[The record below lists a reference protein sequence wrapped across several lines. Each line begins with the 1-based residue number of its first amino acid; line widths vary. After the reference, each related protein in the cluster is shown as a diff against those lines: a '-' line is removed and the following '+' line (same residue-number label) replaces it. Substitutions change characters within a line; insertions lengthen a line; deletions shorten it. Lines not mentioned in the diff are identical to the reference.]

1 MNIINVLIEMLASII
16 AHGLASKDHFNTFL
30 TRGLYDPRLL
40 VNYIYPFQGV
50 FADASVDKFIEY
62 ASCIAEIN
70 HLDYQKT
77 YQNLMSQ
84 NLSPALLHDNQ
95 ELFVHII
102 LAKSLVFQHNA
113 NFHSPYKKKCF
124 EWCYKNI
131 WHNNGPSNQLYVMD
145 YAYLMDKKQLI
156 GMLYSQPQLVI
167 HFSNLESAEL
177 ELILLHNMYILYN
190 EQVRYFYKN
199 LFEVYSM
206 SSNYLFIT
214 ELIEYIELVEVEL
227 FKQEEII
234 LKNFNM
240 SVITSKKSR
249 DELIESLEQELSLC
263 ELRIIN
269 QRTQRWQIIKK
280 KYNDKY
286 FYFIR
291 VLNNEK
297 RLLNCIFGNLNNQQS
312 CQIKHDVLCKPTYY
326 IYVCWL
332 HKRYD
337 IIYALYYQIDFEF
350 QTVRLPPINTLQFQL
365 ALPKIKSQDDYYHLY
380 ALCFINN
387 RTNLVEQLDKI
398 DYHKLLLKIALLTEE
413 KKYFDM
419 NSGMPGIHEHDIV
432 INQETKFIIRRFL
445 QPSKLKTSE
454 DKSNITFLIR
464 ASVLEDEK
472 PDRILAD
479 IQIRLLELGAFD
491 ILDRF
496 TVLADDLWIR
506 AVNSLNY
513 YAMKYLLGRGFRPIG
528 NENITGGQCYDLI
541 RVA

>member
-102 LAKSLVFQHNA
+102 LTKNITLSYSHR
-113 NFHSPYKKKCF
+113 FHLPYKRKCF
-124 EWCYKNI
+124 EWCFKQFKWGNEI
-131 WHNNGPSNQLYVMD
+131 FKSEFAMD
-145 YAYLMDKKQLI
+145 YAYLLNEKQIEEL
-156 GMLYSQPQLVI
+156 LFYKPEFLI
-167 HFSNLESAEL
+167 HFSNLGLQKINE
-177 ELILLHNMYILYN
+177 IIHTDPNVLYD
-190 EQVRYFYKN
+190 EKVRIFYKN
-199 LFEVYSM
+199 ICETQISTRDPFVDK
-206 SSNYLFIT
+206 I
-214 ELIEYIELVEVEL
+214 IEYIELTHDEL

-234 LKNFNM
+234 LSNFNFD
-240 SVITSKKSR
+240 SLNRNTKR
-249 DELIESLEQELSLC
+249 EELEQALSLC
-263 ELRIIN
+263 ELRIITK
-269 QRTQRWQIIKK
+269 RERLKIT
-280 KYNDKY
+280 
-286 FYFIR
+286 IR
-291 VLNNEK
+291 NTFKQFSWTFEKLKEYKDSRLLNHSFQLNNE
-297 RLLNCIFGNLNNQQS
+297 RRRQIVEEILCIPS
-312 CQIKHDVLCKPTYY
+312 YY

-337 IIYALYYQIDFEF
+337 IIYNLYYELDLQLS
-350 QTVRLPPINTLQFQL
+350 TLRLPPLNEIQFRL
-365 ALPKIKSQDDYYHLY
+365 ALPPVNNDIKYDIY
-380 ALCFINN
+380 AKCFINN
-387 RTNLVEQLDKI
+387 RTDLVASIIPLNKI
-398 DYHKLLLKIALLTEE
+398 DYHLLLTRIAQLDE
-413 KKYFDM
+413 KKF
-419 NSGMPGIHEHDIV
+419 HDRD
-432 INQETKFIIRRFL
+432 NQICLNDETKFIIRRFL
-445 QPSKLKTSE
+445 QPSKIKTLS